1 MIRRMPK
8 MTPLDEALQTYMLEH
23 RSADD
28 ALLEEL
34 RAETRERVGL
44 RAGMQIAADEG
55 TLLGLLVASLGARRV
70 VEVGTF
76 TGYSAL
82 CMARA
87 LPPGGRLL
95 CCDVSEEWTSIG
107 RRYWEKAGVA
117 DRIDLVI
124 APGLETLR
132 GLPDDVGF
140 DFAFIDADKSSYR
153 LYYEEILARMPA
165 GAVIAV
171 DNVLWGGR
179 TIDPDDT
186 SQDTVA
192 IREFND
198 FVAGDGRVQ
207 AVMLHVSDGLTLARK
222 L

>member
-8 MTPLDEALQTYMLEH
+8 MTPLTDALQTYMFDH
-23 RSADD
+23 RSPDD

-34 RAETRERVGL
+34 RSETSERVGL

-124 APGLETLR
+124 APALETLR

-153 LYYEEILARMPA
+153 LYYEEILARMGA
-165 GAVIAV
+165 GGVIAV

-186 SQDTVA
+186 SEDTVA

-198 FVAGDGRVQ
+198 LVAGDGRVQ